1 MHILLINTNP
11 VVSRLI
17 SLCMRDE
24 ETVLEEVT
32 NISAVKRDRY
42 DVVFVDDA
50 SYVPEVQSLLE
61 NILLRKKVF
70 LSSKNAVDE
79 IVEYFDEVV
88 KKPFLPSQITSV
100 LENLHDEKEEVQEGE
115 TEEEKVTHFIFPL
128 STEDEDEEIQ
138 VEEESET
145 ELPVPSAILDN
156 NEIERIKALLE
167 EDEDDDVLFELN
179 NETDYEARKIEVIK
193 EQLESDGLEILSEE
207 EIVDTLSKRSKE
219 KKSKKDKNKD
229 KKSSNKKNKV
239 KKEKKPKEETY
250 TFEEALIAAIEGMK
264 PKKIKKLLKDA
275 EVTIKIS
282 FKDKK

>member
-1 MHILLINTNP
+1 
-11 VVSRLI
+11 
-17 SLCMRDE
+17 MRDE

-239 KKEKKPKEETY
+239 KKEKKPTEETY

>member
-32 NISAVKRDRY
+32 NVSTVKRDRY

-50 SYVPEVQSLLE
+50 SYVPAVQSLLE
-61 NILLRKKVF
+61 NSLLRKKVF

-100 LENLHDEKEEVQEGE
+100 LENLHDEKEEVQE
-115 TEEEKVTHFIFPL
+115 EEKETHFIFPL
-128 STEDEDEEIQ
+128 STEDDEDEETQ
-138 VEEESET
+138 MEEASET
-145 ELPVPSAILDN
+145 ELPSPAEILDN

-167 EDEDDDVLFELN
+167 EDEDDDVLFELED
-179 NETDYEARKIEVIK
+179 ETDYEARKIEVIK

-207 EIVDTLSKRSKE
+207 EIVDTLSKKPKE
-219 KKSKKDKNKD
+219 KKSQKEKDKSKE
-229 KKSSNKKNKV
+229 KKSSNKKSKV
-239 KKEKKPKEETY
+239 KKEKNPKEETY